1 MRSIITRFSIVNA
14 RGGSVSQDIEFLEV
28 DEARKLL
35 FASTMK
41 DERHIRDNIN
51 HHEFPLDLFNIQP
64 SLLTNVLYGE
74 NGSGKTTYLKL
85 MQDAGSFIQSIFKT
99 SQNRGT
105 ATKEDLMDWHK
116 GNLPRSYQ
124 HPQNQNNIKF
134 EDLNDNLVV
143 ESIRS
148 TLKPINEDREI
159 MAKAQDY
166 FLPMQSS
173 FSLEMQGVFAPP
185 RVWQIDHS
193 GDMKFSCQIKPVSD
207 MGFAWEDN
215 KRLKNIKNF
224 DGFFYMIH
232 LRLDGFKDDYKT
244 EISESP
250 DNALL
255 DIKKEATELR
265 PYWAEHNIPILVHP
279 TEGVLP
285 LGRTVINP
293 EIGVSDE
300 FKWEDEDGH
309 RGDFFVDAE
318 DSEGKANPEFS
329 LFRNLVVG
337 QLMGDLDPIEK
348 IDIFSPDCE
357 FFRHAALFVQEGFPS
372 DFFLCPTEQ
381 IKAESFS
388 NPIQLPS
395 MASEAHFRLYEDYQ
409 LDGAVDG
416 FDDENPYSDD
426 DVWWL
431 ELFSGNMR
439 HISDLIQH
447 IRSAYSFSPEYT
459 PTPLSFKS
467 PKPGRFSDRFVN
479 NEPSKYLHLMYT
491 LNPPERAIDGV
502 VESIT
507 IGSLR
512 GNLELQ
518 LTTLEDIY
526 DHLNSTLQMPWYTMR
541 RRFKNDSDTG
551 QSPYEDGI
559 NYFKEKYASLGFD
572 EAEQEGAAKAEI
584 KNFIVERLDYL
595 WFEGMPKEIAR
606 QKSNMMIELV
616 RTHVGLTFDDPDP
629 ETPTFDI
636 PSLSFSPDNIWSLKS
651 KKKIKFEHLS
661 SGQRNLF
668 SLISILGS
676 EGDGT
681 ILIDEPELS
690 LHMDWQLA
698 MKDIVQC
705 LVNHSKRQVF
715 IASHSPDVI
724 LKFDDRSFP
733 LLGEEVSDIDA

>member
-1 MRSIITRFSIVNA
+1 M
-14 RGGSVSQDIEFLEV
+14 SQDIEFLEV
-28 DEARKLL
+28 EDARKLL

-41 DERHIRDNIN
+41 DERHLRDNIN

-64 SLLTNVLYGE
+64 SLITNVLYGE
-74 NGSGKTTYLKL
+74 NGSGKTTCLKL
-85 MQDAGSFIQSIFKT
+85 MQDAGSFIQSVFNT
-99 SQNRGT
+99 SENRGT

-116 GNLPRSYQ
+116 GNLPRMYQ
-124 HPQNQNNIKF
+124 HPQNQSHIKY

-148 TLKPINEDREI
+148 TLKPINKDRET
-159 MAKAQDY
+159 MAKAHDY
-166 FLPMQSS
+166 FLPMRSS
-173 FSLEMQGVFAPP
+173 FNLQMEGVFAPHG
-185 RVWQIDHS
+185 VWQDDHS
-193 GDMKFSCQIKPVSD
+193 GDMKFSCQIKPMRD
-207 MGFAWEDN
+207 LGFAWEDN
-215 KRLKNIKNF
+215 KRLKNIKNL
-224 DGFFYMIH
+224 DGVFYMIH
-232 LRLDGFKDDYKT
+232 LRLDAFGDDYIT

-255 DIKKEATELR
+255 DIKKGATEFR

-279 TEGVLP
+279 SEGVLA

-293 EIGVSDE
+293 EVGVSDE
-300 FKWEDEDGH
+300 FKWEDEHGD

-318 DSEGKANPEFS
+318 DSEGNTNPEFS

-348 IDIFSPDCE
+348 VDIFSPACE
-357 FFRHAALFVQEGFPS
+357 FFRHAALYVRGGFPS
-372 DFFLCPTEQ
+372 DFFLCPTMQ
-381 IKAESFS
+381 LMTDSSSK
-388 NPIQLPS
+388 PIQLPS
-395 MASEAHFRLYEDYQ
+395 MIEETHFRLYEDYH

-426 DVWWL
+426 EIDWL
-431 ELFSGNMR
+431 NLFSGNMDHVR
-439 HISDLIQH
+439 DLVQH
-447 IRSAYSFSPEYT
+447 IRSVYSFSPDYT
-459 PTPLSFKS
+459 PTPMSFKS

-502 VESIT
+502 VESISLE
-507 IGSLR
+507 SLR

-518 LTTLEDIY
+518 LSTLEEIY
-526 DHLNSTLQMPWYTMR
+526 EHLGSTLEMPWAPLR
-541 RRFKNDSDTG
+541 IRWGDDSDPV
-551 QSPYEDGI
+551 QSDFEEGME
-559 NYFKEKYASLGFD
+559 YFKEKYLAMGFN
-572 EAEQEGAAKAEI
+572 ESEQEGAAKAEI
-584 KNFIVERLDYL
+584 KNFIVEQLDYL
-595 WFEGMPKEIAR
+595 WFVGMPKEIAR
-606 QKSNMMIELV
+606 QRLRMMKELV
-616 RTHVGLTFDDPDP
+616 GTHIGLTFGNPQHNNSDKDK
-629 ETPTFDI
+629 E
-636 PSLSFSPDNIWSLKS
+636 LFSPDNIWNLKS
-651 KKKIKFEHLS
+651 KKKIEFKHLS

-676 EGDGT
+676 EGEGP

-698 MKDIVQC
+698 MKDIVQS